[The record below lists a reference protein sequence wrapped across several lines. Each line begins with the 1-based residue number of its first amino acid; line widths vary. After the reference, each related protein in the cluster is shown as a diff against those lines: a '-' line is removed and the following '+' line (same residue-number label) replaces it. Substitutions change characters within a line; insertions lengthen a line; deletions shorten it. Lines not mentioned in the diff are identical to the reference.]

1 MKNNGLVFNV
11 FIAIMQSITNTYRPP
26 HVSPREG
33 VGRVVSNNTINNI
46 YIYIYYKNKGFG
58 LGELVQ
64 SGPLQ
69 LICIKYIKKL
79 SMNTCNLRQ
88 MAYMLVIER
97 EERK

>member
-11 FIAIMQSITNTYRPP
+11 FIAIMQSTTNTYRPP

-58 LGELVQ
+58 LVELLQ

-69 LICIKYIKKL
+69 LICIK
-79 SMNTCNLRQ
+79 CN
-88 MAYMLVIER
+88 
-97 EERK
+97 